1 MLSANRIRVLPPLL
15 VSQIAA
21 GEVIERP
28 ASVVKELLDNA
39 IDAGSAE
46 PLPGPLEITVAV
58 EKGGTELIRVTDNAG
73 GMSPDE
79 LELAVRAH
87 ATSKLAD
94 EHDLYRIATLG
105 FRGEA
110 LASIGAVSTLRMVSR
125 RRESAGGHE
134 IRVSGSTLERAQAA
148 AAAPG
153 TTVEVR
159 DLFHNVP
166 ARRKFLKAPATETGH
181 VTEVFVRAALAFP
194 DAGFR
199 MSSGGRTTYDLPPAG
214 GPVDRIRRLFGHE
227 LADVLMAADRRER
240 GLNLQ
245 IFAAPPAHSRATGTW
260 QYFFVNGRYIRDRFL
275 QHAVKEAYRGLI
287 EPSRFPVVFVFITIH
302 PELIDVNVHPT
313 KIEVRWAE
321 PNLVH
326 SQVLSA
332 LRELLQR
339 ADLTP
344 GLRTDRAR
352 PDVDAA
358 EQDRIRREFASLLLS
373 QPPLIR
379 AGGSGG
385 ASFSGGGPAGMSEGF
400 ARGATVGGE
409 STVAQA
415 AAVWR
420 SLYDARSE
428 GGPAASTDSGGLDAR
443 VSGIGGTGSAEEVE
457 NRQDDEGP
465 GVSRRSGLRAIQL
478 HNTYI
483 VVESDDGLLIIDQHA
498 LHERIMYEH
507 LRQRIMSAPLESQR
521 LLLPESIPASA
532 ADLAAVEARADLL
545 ERLGID
551 AGAFGA
557 DRIAVHAFPSLMKDT
572 DVPQFMRDL
581 LDRLQRQGDQE
592 HPEALIHDV
601 LDMMACKAAVKAG
614 DPLTAEEIN
623 ALVAHK
629 SLVERSSNCP
639 HGRPTTLRLTKSDLE
654 RQFKRT

>member
-1 MLSANRIRVLPPLL
+1 ML

-39 IDAGSAE
+39 LDAGSAE

-94 EHDLYRIATLG
+94 EQDLYRIATLG

-110 LASIGAVSTLRMVSR
+110 LASIGAVSSLRIASR

-134 IRVSGSTLERAQAA
+134 VRVCGSMLERAQAT

-194 DAGFR
+194 DVGFR
-199 MSSGGRTTYDLPPAG
+199 MISGGRTMYDLPPAS
-214 GPVDRIRRLFGHE
+214 GPVDRIRRLFGDE
-227 LADVLMAADRRER
+227 LADVLLATDRRER

-287 EPSRFPVVFVFITIH
+287 EPSRFPVVFVFITIN
-302 PELIDVNVHPT
+302 PEMIDVNVHPT

-379 AGGSGG
+379 ESGSGG
-385 ASFSGGGPAGMSEGF
+385 ASVGSGGSAGMSEGF
-400 ARGATVGGE
+400 VRGGALSGE
-409 STVAQA
+409 SAVAQA

-420 SLYDARSE
+420 SLYDARS
-428 GGPAASTDSGGLDAR
+428 GGIPGAPINPGGQDAR
-443 VSGIGGTGSAEEVE
+443 LLRGDLRDAGSAD
-457 NRQDDEGP
+457 RILDQQRGEGP
-465 GVSRRSGLRAIQL
+465 DASRGSGLRAIQL

-521 LLLPESIPASA
+521 LLLPETIPASA

-581 LDRLQRQGDQE
+581 LDRLQRQGEQE
-592 HPEALIHDV
+592 HPESLIHDV

-623 ALVAHK
+623 TLVAHK
-629 SLVERSSNCP
+629 DLVERSSNCP

>member
-1 MLSANRIRVLPPLL
+1 MSSANRIRVLPPLL

-39 IDAGSAE
+39 LDAGSAE
-46 PLPGPLEITVAV
+46 PLPGPLEITVVV

-94 EHDLYRIATLG
+94 EQDLYRIATLG

-110 LASIGAVSTLRMVSR
+110 LASIGAVSSLRIVSR

-134 IRVSGSTLERAQAA
+134 VRVCGSTLERAQAA

-194 DAGFR
+194 DVGFR
-199 MSSGGRTTYDLPPAG
+199 MISGARTTYDLPPAS
-214 GPVDRIRRLFGHE
+214 GPVDRIRRLFGDE
-227 LADVLMAADRRER
+227 LAGVLLATDRRER

-287 EPSRFPVVFVFITIH
+287 EPSRFPVVFVFITID
-302 PELIDVNVHPT
+302 PEMIDVNVHPT

-352 PDVDAA
+352 PNVDAA

-379 AGGSGG
+379 VGGSGETLV
-385 ASFSGGGPAGMSEGF
+385 GGGGAGKPEGF
-400 ARGATVGGE
+400 VRGGSLSGE

-415 AAVWR
+415 AVVWR
-420 SLYDARSE
+420 SLYDARS
-428 GGPAASTDSGGLDAR
+428 GGIPEAPTNAGGQDAR
-443 VSGIGGTGSAEEVE
+443 LLGGDAGSAERVPD
-457 NRQDDEGP
+457 RQRGEGP
-465 GVSRRSGLRAIQL
+465 GTSRGSGLRAIQL

-507 LRQRIMSAPLESQR
+507 LRQRIMSAALESQR
-521 LLLPESIPASA
+521 LLLPETIPASA

-623 ALVAHK
+623 TLVAHK
-629 SLVERSSNCP
+629 DLVERSSNCP